1 MSKMKIEATRYTN
14 LLAADHDDNSGRVV
28 LHHISGFKDGAH
40 IGGIKDGA

>member
-28 LHHISGFKDGAH
+28 HHIGGFKDGAP